1 MVLDFQDPDP
11 DPLARCMEPDLW
23 YCYVLCSCILP
34 QPSTRKKDQ
43 KEVTVCIHKRYGTI
57 LTTFSH
63 SDADPDLKPN
73 LSNPYGF

>member
-1 MVLDFQDPDP
+1 MVFDFQDP
-11 DPLARCMEPDLW
+11 DPLARCMDPDLR
-23 YCYVLCSCILP
+23 YCYVLTFSP
-34 QPSTRKKDQ
+34 NPAPEKQDQ